1 MVGAI
6 KRGLTLRDFE
16 DLTFGMV
23 MGYIATYNDICFS
36 DEGGKE
42 DKDSFRMASQ
52 ADFDNF

>member
-36 DEGGKE
+36 DEEGKE